1 MILPQLASI
10 DYNSNNLISLED
22 FEAKKTNRD
31 DVKDLINSLIIKN
44 SIYRKTTNLDNVLDT
59 RWV

>member
-31 DVKDLINSLIIKN
+31 DIKDLINSLIIKN